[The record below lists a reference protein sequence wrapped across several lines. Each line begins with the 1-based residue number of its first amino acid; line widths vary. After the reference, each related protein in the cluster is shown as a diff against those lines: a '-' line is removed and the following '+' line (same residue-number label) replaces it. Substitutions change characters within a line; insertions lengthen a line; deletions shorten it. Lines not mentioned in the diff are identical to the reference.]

1 MANQTQILNV
11 SDEMKF
17 DDNVQTD
24 NVKEQEENMYSSSS
38 DTTEELC
45 SFRAT
50 DTCGDGCIDVKGKI
64 GIAVKRLEIKG
75 FKTKGSIF
83 ECCFWSFFFLSVETY
98 RKAENGRVVATLL
111 I

>member
-1 MANQTQILNV
+1 MQKPSNHAG
-11 SDEMKF
+11 SRS
-17 DDNVQTD
+17 
-24 NVKEQEENMYSSSS
+24 VKAGIYTS
-38 DTTEELC
+38 
-45 SFRAT
+45 A
-50 DTCGDGCIDVKGKI
+50 CGDGCIDVKGKI

-83 ECCFWSFFFLSVETY
+83 ECCFWSFFFLSVETC

>member
-17 DDNVQTD
+17 DDNVQTK

-45 SFRAT
+45 SSSTT
-50 DTCGDGCIDVKGKI
+50 DTCGDCLLTLK
-64 GIAVKRLEIKG
+64 EMP
-75 FKTKGSIF
+75 S
-83 ECCFWSFFFLSVETY
+83 LSGVEGY
-98 RKAENGRVVATLL
+98 F
-111 I
+111 

>member
-1 MANQTQILNV
+1 MPKSMEFYLPKST
-11 SDEMKF
+11 
-17 DDNVQTD
+17 
-24 NVKEQEENMYSSSS
+24 ENSLPL
-38 DTTEELC
+38 T
-45 SFRAT
+45 
-50 DTCGDGCIDVKGKI
+50 DVKGKI

>member
-1 MANQTQILNV
+1 MCHFLNPRLNV
-11 SDEMKF
+11 KPRVVHL
-17 DDNVQTD
+17 NCTL
-24 NVKEQEENMYSSSS
+24 
-38 DTTEELC
+38 T
-45 SFRAT
+45 A
-50 DTCGDGCIDVKGKI
+50 CGDSRVDVKGKI